1 MTKENKK
8 RTMGSGDKRIDFG
21 HSAHKSVGGRG
32 VNDKTLQQSWF
43 ELHVACQELMV
54 GIYVDFQR
62 KKNALKMLF
71 RKGGKE

>member
-1 MTKENKK
+1 MTQENKK
-8 RTMGSGDKRIDFG
+8 RTMGSGDKRIDV
-21 HSAHKSVGGRG
+21 ATLRSVGGRG